1 MVMMMTMRI
10 MMRGNDSM
18 RVMRRRM
25 MKVMMMM
32 MMRMMR
38 MVMVMKMRMINLI
51 CLSRAARHFQEY
63 ASNPNTS

>member
-1 MVMMMTMRI
+1 
-10 MMRGNDSM
+10 
-18 RVMRRRM
+18 

-38 MVMVMKMRMINLI
+38 MVMVMKMRMVNLI